1 MSLFLLLNSDMGG
14 GNWVET
20 WLAYATLGVIILIS
34 LIVLGIIKKVD
45 RNEAS
50 LSKVRAKCEQA
61 DAYATEALRLKG
73 KRGLLIASTRL
84 SKLCALVVDA
94 EWSISCVVEAKKDV
108 VLEGLS
114 TSLDAL
120 ANKISSKAEEAFY
133 TEEEYLSFL
142 KEVKAELGSILEKVK
157 TLE

>member
-50 LSKVRAKCEQA
+50 LSKV
-61 DAYATEALRLKG
+61 
-73 KRGLLIASTRL
+73 
-84 SKLCALVVDA
+84 
-94 EWSISCVVEAKKDV
+94 
-108 VLEGLS
+108 
-114 TSLDAL
+114 
-120 ANKISSKAEEAFY
+120 
-133 TEEEYLSFL
+133 
-142 KEVKAELGSILEKVK
+142 
-157 TLE
+157 